1 MARTSTVTTQDIIND
16 VHRVAANHDGT
27 VRVKNYVADGAFSLG
42 TVRNL
47 FGASKN
53 DTFVKILN
61 MDATKDAPDASTV
74 RMLVK
79 KFAKQMGKDG
89 IELSADNFDKH
100 AGISSALVA
109 ETFGSFAKGLAD
121 SGYVVGEVVE
131 VAPRKKRSDAKNV
144 EAEETP
150 EVVEAEEATA
160 EVVPVDTAEVEVED
174 APKVED
180 ADTSEDEYEIEYVYV
195 YEDGTVAEDYDE
207 DEEAD
212 EDEYE
217 DEEAEDEYAEEWNEE
232 WGEFPADEDME
243 FNSGIDWGED
253 YDEDTPVSMNDDILA
268 ALQNALG

>member
-1 MARTSTVTTQDIIND
+1 MARTSTVTKQDIIND
-16 VHRVAANHDGT
+16 VHRVAANHEGI
-27 VRVKNYVADGAFSLG
+27 VRVKDYVADGAFSLG
-42 TVRNL
+42 TVRNVI
-47 FGASKN
+47 GASKN
-53 DTFVKILN
+53 ETFAKILN
-61 MDATKDAPDASTV
+61 MDATNDAPDASTV

-89 IELSADNFDKH
+89 IELSSANFDAH

-121 SGYVVGEVVE
+121 SGYVIGEVVE

-144 EAEETP
+144 TEEAP

-174 APKVED
+174 APEVED

-195 YEDGTVAEDYDE
+195 YEDGTVAEDYAE
-207 DEEAD
+207 DEV
-212 EDEYE
+212 
-217 DEEAEDEYAEEWNEE
+217 AEDEYAEEWNED

-243 FNSGIDWGED
+243 FNSGIDWGKD
-253 YDEDTPVSMNDDILA
+253 YDEDAPVSMNDDILA